1 MFFSQPNLLIQRFGW
16 SVAMLD
22 DDLIAVGAIYY
33 LQNTG
38 AVHVFQ
44 SNILFILQRH
54 KQKQKT
60 LFDFF
65 SSSCLETTSNDWN
78 EIFFSSGLSIG

>member
-44 SNILFILQRH
+44 SNTLMTNANNTLYSFYFT
-54 KQKQKT
+54 KT
-60 LFDFF
+60 QTKTKD
-65 SSSCLETTSNDWN
+65 TV
-78 EIFFSSGLSIG
+78 